1 MRRKLKYL
9 TIIQGEIVM
18 SKKNGRV
25 FNSIKNMAYGI
36 TNKLVT
42 LVLSLAGRYVFLRI
56 LPIEYLGID
65 GVFSNV
71 LTMLSMADLGFAT
84 AMAYSFYKPLAE
96 HDEEKLIKLM
106 TFYRK
111 VYHLI
116 AVAVAVIGLMMVPF
130 LDYIIN
136 TDHEIEHLTLYYLI
150 SLFNTVVSYLFAYK
164 QSIVT
169 ADQKFYIISKYSMW
183 IAFAKIILQTIILY
197 FTHDYTAYLCVG
209 VATTVAYNLLV
220 NHQANK
226 YYPYICKK
234 SQIEKEEKKSIFEN
248 LKAVFIYKISE
259 VLMTGT
265 DNTLISVIVNTAAVG
280 LYGNY
285 LTIINKIVQFS
296 NIIFDSLV
304 ASIGNMVAK
313 ESKEKGYRVFKS
325 MRMCSSWIGGYISI
339 CMFFLIDDFIKMW
352 IGEEYILPQI
362 VLIAILCNTFYDIMR
377 KPLLAFREAT
387 GLYKKMKYVMLICAV
402 CNIVLSV
409 IFGAV
414 LHGGVAGI
422 ILASLI
428 SKLITSFW
436 YEPAVLYKDYFEEKR
451 CNYFKDAIG
460 SVLFCVLVGIVCSIV
475 VDKIDVTGVFTWII
489 KGIVCTAI
497 VNIIYFLRYFRTAE
511 FKDVV
516 SKII

>member
-1 MRRKLKYL
+1 MD
-9 TIIQGEIVM
+9 
-18 SKKNGRV
+18 KKSSSRV
-25 FNSIKNMAYGI
+25 FNSIKNITYGVA
-36 TNKLVT
+36 NKLLG
-42 LVLSLAGRYVFLRI
+42 LVLSLLGRYIFLNI

-96 HDEEKLIKLM
+96 HDEDKLIRLM

-111 VYHLI
+111 IYHII
-116 AVAVAVIGLMMVPF
+116 ALVVAVIGLMLVPF
-130 LDYIIN
+130 LDYLIN
-136 TDHEIEHLTLYYLI
+136 TNHDIQHLTLYYLI

-169 ADQKFYIISKYSMW
+169 ADQKYYIISKYSMW
-183 IAFAKIILQTIILY
+183 IAFAKIIFQTIILY
-197 FTHDYTAYLCVG
+197 LTHNYTAYLCVG
-209 VATTVAYNLLV
+209 VVTTIAYNLLV

-234 SQIEKEEKKSIFEN
+234 SQLEHEDKKNIFEN

-285 LTIINKIVQFS
+285 LTIINKIVQFA
-296 NIIFDSLV
+296 NIIFGSMT

-313 ESKEKGYRVFKS
+313 ESKEKGYELFKS
-325 MRMCSSWIGGYISI
+325 MRMCSSWMAGYISI
-339 CMFFLIDDFIKMW
+339 CMFFLIEGFVKMW
-352 IGEEYILPQI
+352 LGEEYVMPRL
-362 VLIAILCNTFYDIMR
+362 VLVAILCNTFYDIMR

-387 GLYKKMKYVMLICAV
+387 GLYKKMKYVMLICAL
-402 CNIVLSV
+402 CNIVLSIV
-409 IFGAV
+409 FGAF

-422 ILASLI
+422 ILASLV
-428 SKLITSFW
+428 SRLCTSFW
-436 YEPAVLYKDYFEEKR
+436 YEPIVLYKDYFGVSKYK
-451 CNYFKDAIG
+451 YFRDTIE
-460 SVLFCVLVGIVCSIV
+460 SILLCLFTGVVCRGISDRLI
-475 VDKIDVTGVFTWII
+475 VTGVITWII
-489 KGIVCTAI
+489 KGIVCTVV
-497 VNIIYFLRYFRTAE
+497 VNVIYFLYYFRSKE
-511 FKDVV
+511 FKNIVRTLVKKSNKQD
-516 SKII
+516 IFQAL